1 MRAAKRVL
9 GLRIGLL
16 LPSIEPRRRVAATAL
31 LLLGMVGAGPIA
43 RSEGYGDW
51 FSYDM
56 ARLPKDVL
64 VDTIGQALVHGES
77 FQAFDRVGTRFVPVG
92 ELRTADTFPVGT
104 GGYGGWVRYLVTAQ
118 DGKYFQVIV
127 DPYAGRR
134 TWLDLDE
141 TKSDYAIVF
150 ANLEG
155 RQHPVEE
162 EIDVFLLA
170 EKTKLYAAPRSRARA
185 TMLREE
191 RSQDR
196 VYYPIAFKGAY
207 VQIGLRTEDPM
218 AGTID
223 GGPVGWIRAR
233 DDQGRLAFHLFM
245 YTWD

>member
-170 EKTKLYAAPRSRARA
+170 E
-185 TMLREE
+185 